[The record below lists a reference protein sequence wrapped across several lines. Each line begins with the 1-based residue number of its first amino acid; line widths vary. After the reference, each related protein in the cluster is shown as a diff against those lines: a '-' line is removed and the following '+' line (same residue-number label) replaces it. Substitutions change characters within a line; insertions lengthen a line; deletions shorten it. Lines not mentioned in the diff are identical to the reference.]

1 MAVRPPRRPPAE
13 AAPRRYSVPE
23 GAGPILRGR
32 GREKTGGVG
41 GGQGPR
47 TPEASARREGALGT
61 ASRSRTRTP
70 DLAGLRRGEGAAAR
84 APTGKPRADPGRRGK
99 AGRARPAGGGGGPGG
114 VGVLAGGRGIDS
126 SPCRGGSPEGQR
138 SPKPEGAEAARES
151 GGGARASGPEGL
163 GEQAGAH
170 GVAVR
175 GGP

>member
-13 AAPRRYSVPE
+13 AAPRRYSAPE

-32 GREKTGGVG
+32 GREKTGAVR

-61 ASRSRTRTP
+61 ASRGRTRTP
-70 DLAGLRRGEGAAAR
+70 DLAGLGGERGLRRGRRPGNREPTPEG
-84 APTGKPRADPGRRGK
+84 GGK

-126 SPCRGGSPEGQR
+126 SPCRGGNPEGQR